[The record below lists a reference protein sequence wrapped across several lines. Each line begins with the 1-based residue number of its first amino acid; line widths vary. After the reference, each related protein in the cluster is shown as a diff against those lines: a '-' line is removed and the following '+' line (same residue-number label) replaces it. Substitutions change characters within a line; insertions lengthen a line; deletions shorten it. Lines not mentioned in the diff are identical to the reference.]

1 MTVIL
6 VSGITHDCY
15 IVSGIT
21 HDCYIVSGIT
31 HDCYIIS
38 GITHDCYIISGITHD
53 SIRKHTVNLMSVMN
67 IILACLLLSAL
78 LFVSLRTPH
87 WAAFQ
92 ASIWP
97 FRQRSLD
104 TPAVGVFFYNLIQ
117 VYISMAWVQ
126 TAIYTVIYCYLLKRE
141 FKFANAQFR
150 AAAEK
155 TAVGKNPGGGGG
167 TGGGSEGGGGGG
179 GGGGKSPRNLF
190 KNPHLNNPGGAGGG
204 GGTGAV
210 VATVAGGTKKSPGP
224 TIIKT
229 RHIGLRPEMHRKRHL
244 ELTLMCSL
252 LDDILAKFLTAVFII
267 DVPIV
272 TISIFSCFFTP
283 PSEQLTLYGAIVC
296 FVHVVVHLVAISL
309 VATSMTSAVSIP
321 FSNFN
326 FFLTG
331 IICK

>member
-1 MTVIL
+1 MCFYVA
-6 VSGITHDCY
+6 
-15 IVSGIT
+15 
-21 HDCYIVSGIT
+21 
-31 HDCYIIS
+31 
-38 GITHDCYIISGITHD
+38 GITHD
-53 SIRKHTVNLMSVMN
+53 SIKKHTVNLMSVMN

-104 TPAVGVFFYNLIQ
+104 TPAVGVFLYNLIQ
-117 VYISMAWVQ
+117 IYVSMAWVQ

-141 FKFANAQFR
+141 FKFANSQFK

-155 TAVGKNPGGGGG
+155 TAVGKNPA
-167 TGGGSEGGGGGG
+167 SSAGGGGGG
-179 GGGGKSPRNLF
+179 GGGAGGGGGGGGGGSAAGGGGSGSGKSPRNLF
-190 KNPHLNNPGGAGGG
+190 KNPHANNPGGGG
-204 GGTGAV
+204 AQK
-210 VATVAGGTKKSPGP
+210 APGP

-229 RHIGLRPEMHRKRHL
+229 RHIGLRPETHRKRHL
-244 ELTLMCSL
+244 ELTLMCSS

-309 VATSMTSAVSIP
+309 VATSMTSAVSI
-321 FSNFN
+321 F
-326 FFLTG
+326 TEEY
-331 IICK
+331 

>member
-1 MTVIL
+1 MECVNTPKRNPNFVFY
-6 VSGITHDCY
+6 VA
-15 IVSGIT
+15 
-21 HDCYIVSGIT
+21 
-31 HDCYIIS
+31 
-38 GITHDCYIISGITHD
+38 GITHD
-53 SIRKHTVNLMSVMN
+53 SIKKHTVNLMSVMN

-104 TPAVGVFFYNLIQ
+104 TPAVGVFFYNLIKIY
-117 VYISMAWVQ
+117 VSMAWVQ

-141 FKFANAQFR
+141 FKFANTQFK

-155 TAVGKNPGGGGG
+155 TAVGKNP
-167 TGGGSEGGGGGG
+167 SSSAGGGGGG
-179 GGGGKSPRNLF
+179 GGGGGAGGGGGGGGSTAGGGGSGSGKSPRNLF
-190 KNPHLNNPGGAGGG
+190 KNPHANNPSSGGAQK
-204 GGTGAV
+204 A
-210 VATVAGGTKKSPGP
+210 PGP

-229 RHIGLRPEMHRKRHL
+229 RHIGLRPETHRKRHL
-244 ELTLMCSL
+244 ELTLMCLS

-309 VATSMTSAVSIP
+309 VATSMTSAVSI
-321 FSNFN
+321 FTEKLFYHIY
-326 FFLTG
+326 FFG
-331 IICK
+331 